1 MDPQRLGPDHI
12 GFKVESIEALKENQE
27 DLTGQNPLM
36 RSRPLGFGDEGKAR
50 LSLFQSVPLNSYHLT
65 DIEGVYI
72 GVSEG

>member
-12 GFKVESIEALKENQE
+12 GFSVESIDKLKLDLE

-50 LSLFQSVPLNSYHLT
+50 LNLFKKCPLGSYHLT

-72 GVSEG
+72 AVSE

>member
-1 MDPQRLGPDHI
+1 MDPQRFGPDHI
-12 GFKVESIEALKENQE
+12 GFKVEGIQALEENQE

-36 RSRPLGFGDEGKAR
+36 RTRPLGFGDEGTAR

-72 GVSEG
+72 GVSEE